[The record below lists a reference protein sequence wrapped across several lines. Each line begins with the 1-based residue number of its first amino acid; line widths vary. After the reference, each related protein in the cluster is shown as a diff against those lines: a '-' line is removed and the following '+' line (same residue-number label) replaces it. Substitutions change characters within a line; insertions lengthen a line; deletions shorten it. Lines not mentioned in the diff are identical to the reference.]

1 MSIIDLATAK
11 LHLRVDDSAEDA
23 TIQIYLD
30 AAEAASSSYLNRNV
44 YADSSA
50 LTAAQSAAPAALA
63 TATATY
69 TAAVAAADLMEDG
82 LGKDTA
88 NQIAL
93 ENYQLALSNYK
104 RTMKGMVINNAVKAA
119 ILMHCGTLF
128 ATRESVSQ
136 MPGNYMIAV
145 PLGYQWMLDPYRL
158 EMGV

>member
-11 LHLRVDDSAEDA
+11 LHLRVDDTAEDA

-30 AAEAASSSYLNRNV
+30 AAEAASSNYLNRTL
-44 YADSSA
+44 YATEGDKGSDA
-50 LTAAQSAAPAALA
+50 
-63 TATATY
+63 
-69 TAAVAAADLMEDG
+69 DG
-82 LGKDTA
+82 LVM
-88 NQIAL
+88 NP
-93 ENYQLALSNYK
+93 
-104 RTMKGMVINNAVKAA
+104 AVKAA
-119 ILMHCGTLF
+119 ILLHCGTLY